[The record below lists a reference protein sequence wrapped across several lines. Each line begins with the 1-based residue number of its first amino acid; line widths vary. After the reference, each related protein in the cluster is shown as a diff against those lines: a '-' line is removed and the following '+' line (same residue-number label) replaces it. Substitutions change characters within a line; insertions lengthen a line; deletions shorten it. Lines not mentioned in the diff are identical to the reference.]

1 MLIGIIKWFNS
12 VRGFGVVENPEEGEF
27 FLHIN
32 NFINSPKSNLIPEFN
47 IEKEVIAFNK
57 KIDSEKNRKVAED
70 CHLLGE
76 TGDWELIMNYL
87 EKPDNVSIEEM
98 FTGRGRSGNSY
109 HHNEMRNLSLK
120 ELAVKQFIKGK
131 SESELFGIITK
142 YYDSDLN
149 SKKFISYCNLIEKI
163 INNELEG
170 ERAKSILDNIYTYF
184 RNNLNEEILFYTWK
198 SKQFKFISYT
208 DTDEYE
214 IPESILKNYSNEISP
229 VELERIIKY
238 DFGLQFCTDFLASKF
253 KDLNE
258 LDTNELEELYA
269 FLKFIDEEDR
279 EKQKLNLDKQYS
291 ERIIVELR
299 EKANQLELI
308 KNQDD
313 FNNYNLLKKLVFNQV
328 NQETQNKISKDID
341 KIIAERCSEEF
352 KSELWIKGIVD
363 DAPFE
368 LILKTFCNAQTQND
382 KRTTILEKLTEDKQV
397 ELLKAYSINGNW
409 INAFNVL
416 EYLLKKENTLG
427 YDFKISDKLF
437 ESNFWKGKKFYD
449 LASTYSQYVNY
460 STTELEKFELFF
472 KGLVKDVPVD
482 IVRQNINDIN
492 EDKIRKIC
500 SNQIE
505 NKNFI
510 LEILIAKIALT
521 EISDIEW
528 IYDLG
533 NKFLDSSRFKKLDQN
548 VNRTINQ
555 LDYFKLWEKGK
566 AKIFPS
572 GNIRELLTE
581 NFESYKEIDK
591 WIASNLITKD
601 KVCDFLLKDLYEL
614 TPVTDRIIFY
624 RQFNHIKYLLNA
636 DELYIDKI
644 QAIKNNFFKI
654 ILWFFDKE
662 VTLNFD
668 LLKHKFIYFS
678 PSDQVRIIRKLFS
691 LKVKGN
697 FDFSVEKLNELTRI
711 DLDLYKINLNFNPT
725 ISLDISS
732 DVVIKALVS
741 YSQKKKF
748 LVETELLSVILND
761 LKDDKKRRF
770 KLESYF
776 ENCRGREIAN
786 LGMHNGVI
794 GKVKYGDDK
803 YYFAIS
809 FPTGELKSIYHGS
822 RRREE
827 YKPNPE
833 FEKLKDAVKKL
844 PGSRWNQNGMHW
856 GVPSQY
862 ESDVMIFA
870 KEHRFR
876 FYFGGKDYSNNTHLV
891 EFKRA
896 EVPNGISFCE
906 GRLANKPHEIFK
918 KSFWW
923 CTGQA
928 CFEKCETIHPP
939 DQWENYSLL
948 DFCEILGLNT
958 DEINRMGDFIS
969 KGHYY
974 QFIGLINRFNQLLE
988 KLYCQDC
995 KEILY
1000 PIEIANFAAHA
1011 VVRFHCINNNCS
1023 NNEEVYLNHCLNGKC
1038 NAIIDSRISKKC
1050 SNGLYICDNC
1060 GSCCSHEMF
1069 KRRLSYLQLNGG
1081 YIHGDLIRC
1090 LDKKLGHLERAE
1102 YFCYKCENKMVETSD
1117 DIFKCNQCNDVTYDT
1132 TKYHFERPH
1141 KQLITPRISDNWNE

>member
-1 MLIGIIKWFNS
+1 MLIGIIKWFNPLE
-12 VRGFGVVENPEEGEF
+12 GFGIVENPDEGEF

-32 NFINSPKSNLIPEFN
+32 NFLIRPDN
-47 IEKEVIAFNK
+47 ISKGTPIVFNK
-57 KIDSEKNRKVAED
+57 RIDQKKNRKVAED
-70 CHLLGE
+70 CHFWGE
-76 TGDWELIMNYL
+76 TGDWELIMDYL
-87 EKPDNVSIEEM
+87 DKPDNVSIEVM
-98 FTGRGRSGNSY
+98 VTGRGKRGNPY
-109 HHNEMRNLSLK
+109 HYNEMRSFSLK
-120 ELAVKQFIKGK
+120 ELAIKQFVNGK
-131 SESELFGIITK
+131 SESELSGIITE

-149 SKKFISYCNLIEKI
+149 SKKFIPYCNLIEKI

-198 SKQFKFISYT
+198 SKQFKFISYI

-214 IPESILKNYSNEISP
+214 IPESILKNYSSEISP

-269 FLKFIDEEDR
+269 FFKFIDEEDR

-328 NQETQNKISKDID
+328 NQETQNKIFKDID
-341 KIIAERCSEEF
+341 KIIAERCSDDF
-352 KSELWIKGIVD
+352 KSELWIKGVID
-363 DAPFE
+363 DSPFE
-368 LILKTFCNAQTQND
+368 LILKTFCDTQTQND
-382 KRTTILEKLTEDKQV
+382 KRITILKKLSGDKQV

-409 INAFNVL
+409 INAFNFL
-416 EYLLKKENTLG
+416 ESLLKKENTLG

-449 LASTYSQYVNY
+449 LVSTYSQYVND
-460 STTELEKFELFF
+460 STTELEKFELFL
-472 KGLVKDVPVD
+472 KGLIKDVPVNL
-482 IVRQNINDIN
+482 VHQNINDIN

-505 NKNFI
+505 NRNFI
-510 LEILIAKIALT
+510 LEILIAKIALS

-533 NKFLDSSRFKKLDQN
+533 NRFLDSSRFKKLDQN

-572 GNIRELLTE
+572 GHIKELLTE
-581 NFESYKEIDK
+581 YFESYREIDK

-624 RQFNHIKYLLNA
+624 RQFNHVKYLLYA

-644 QAIKNNFFKI
+644 QAIKNDFYKI

-662 VTLNFD
+662 NTLNFD
-668 LLKHKFIYFS
+668 LLKQKFIYFS
-678 PSDQVRIIRKLFS
+678 PNDQIRIIRKLFS
-691 LKVKGN
+691 LKVKGD
-697 FDFSVEKLNELTRI
+697 FDFSIEKLNELTRI

-761 LKDDKKRRF
+761 LKDDKTRRF

-844 PGSRWNQNGMHW
+844 PGSRWNQNGTHW
-856 GVPSQY
+856 GVPSQN

-876 FYFGGKDYSNNTHLV
+876 LYFGGKNYSNNTHLV

-906 GRLANKPHEIFK
+906 GRLANKIDETYK
-918 KSFWW
+918 KNFWW
-923 CTGQA
+923 CTGLE
-928 CFEKCETIHPP
+928 CYEKCETIHTP
-939 DQWENYSLL
+939 DQWENYTLL

-958 DEINRMGDFIS
+958 DEINHKGDFVP

-1000 PIEIANFAAHA
+1000 PIDTSNFAAYA
-1011 VVRFHCINNNCS
+1011 VVRFQCVNSNCS
-1023 NNEEVYLNHCLNGKC
+1023 NREEVYLNHCLNGKC
-1038 NAIIDSRISKKC
+1038 KTIIDSRISKKC

-1069 KRRLSYLQLNGG
+1069 KRRLSNLQLNGG
-1081 YIHGDLIRC
+1081 YIHGDLKRC
-1090 LDKKLGHLERAE
+1090 VDEKLGHLERAE
-1102 YFCYKCENKMVETSD
+1102 YFCYKCKNKMNESSEN
-1117 DIFKCNQCNDVTYDT
+1117 IFHCNQCNVTYDT
-1132 TKYHFERPH
+1132 TKYNFKRPH
-1141 KQLITPRISDNWNE
+1141 KQLRSPRISDY